1 MAKKTVAQKIRAMTD
16 EELVRARTVDMGIL
30 ANATNNMVKDC
41 AAARIAKIEDELA
54 RRDVEAATA
63 PPAPA
68 PTPKK
73 KKKATRR
80 KTAPKGGGWT
90 DAVLQAMERDPHTR
104 FTEIANSAAA
114 IRGCELS
121 GGAYVAMQKLIKGGF
136 VVKDGKTYTL
146 KEA

>member
-1 MAKKTVAQKIRAMTD
+1 MAKKTVAQKIRAMTN
-16 EELVRARTVDMGIL
+16 EELVRARTFDMGIL

-41 AAARIAKIEDELA
+41 AAARIAKIECELA

-73 KKKATRR
+73 KATRR

-90 DAVLQAMERDPHTR
+90 DAILQAMERDPHTR

-121 GGAYVAMQKLIKGGF
+121 GGAYVAMQKLIKDGL